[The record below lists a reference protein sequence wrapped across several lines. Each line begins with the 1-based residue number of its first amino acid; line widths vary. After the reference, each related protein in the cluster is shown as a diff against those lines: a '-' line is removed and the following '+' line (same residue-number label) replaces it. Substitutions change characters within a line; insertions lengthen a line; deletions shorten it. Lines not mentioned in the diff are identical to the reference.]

1 MTWKGRD
8 DLGWLIDA
16 FACFS
21 VIAAGFDGGI
31 TMLGSFVMLLQG
43 KSAAEGRELDLGLT
57 VSNWPFPT
65 FSASCCR
72 TAWLVQ
78 QCAGLVQDG
87 AVLRGEHVGAEQ
99 PSDRTG
105 SCRSRRP
112 IDRLFP

>member
-1 MTWKGRD
+1 MTWKERD

-57 VSNWPFPT
+57 V
-65 FSASCCR
+65 
-72 TAWLVQ
+72 
-78 QCAGLVQDG
+78 
-87 AVLRGEHVGAEQ
+87 
-99 PSDRTG
+99 
-105 SCRSRRP
+105 
-112 IDRLFP
+112 